1 MGDGPSYGGDERDF
15 VLDTTHFPI
24 VRMIFPRIGNHE
36 SIDTN
41 LVHMLALSSTEPIV
55 VIGDSRQLEV
65 KTVTPTIRK
74 HFFDKANEF
83 SALRGH
89 HMLGEAALVGNWVH
103 KHFYQAYL
111 WMKTDRPYPT
121 KAFDNEEQA
130 LTWSRGLIAAA
141 DATQA
146 G

>member
-1 MGDGPSYGGDERDF
+1 MGSGPDFGGQERDF

-41 LVHMLALSSTEPIV
+41 LVNMLAISVSERIV
-55 VIGDSRQLEV
+55 VIGDSRQLDV

-74 HFFDKANEF
+74 HFFEKVNEF

-111 WMKTDRPYPT
+111 WMKTERPYPT
-121 KAFDNEEQA
+121 KAFDDEDRA
-130 LTWSRGLIAAA
+130 LAWCRELLANARASEVG
-141 DATQA
+141 
-146 G
+146 